1 MSKLRG
7 KLEWNISEKIL
18 CSLRIREKNL
28 GESWWEKTLTR
39 GGIKCIIVGTSA
51 SMVSFYFSLFFI
63 FKFLKP
69 LCKTKGKEGRVLV
82 FENPVS
88 HRSLKIQELL
98 RKILI

>member
-1 MSKLRG
+1 M
-7 KLEWNISEKIL
+7 
-18 CSLRIREKNL
+18 
-28 GESWWEKTLTR
+28 TR

-88 HRSLKIQELL
+88 HRSLKNPRASTKNIDIITLDIGHE
-98 RKILI
+98 KSI